1 MSTLESQVT
10 EDKKKKSKKPT
21 EELQR
26 IVSTVMERNL
36 DPLIVFSFSKKDC
49 ETYALLLAKLD
60 FTSADEKKLIQEVET
75 EKPRDV

>member
-1 MSTLESQVT
+1 MAIAFPPSIPGS
-10 EDKKKKSKKPT
+10 D